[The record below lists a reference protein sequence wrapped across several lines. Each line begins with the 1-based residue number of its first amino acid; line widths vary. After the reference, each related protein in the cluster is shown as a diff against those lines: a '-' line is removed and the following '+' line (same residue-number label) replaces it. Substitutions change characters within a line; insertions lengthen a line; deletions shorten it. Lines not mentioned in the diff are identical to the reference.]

1 MKRVLLAVAALVALG
16 LAAGCGGSAK
26 AAAPTRLIGLF
37 KLTPGHCTTAQAKP
51 TGSYL
56 IAISAAEN
64 HAVTNKQGGCADPAY
79 TPLTPGT
86 DGGLI
91 TGGFQTEPKP
101 AFDAERNATA
111 TRIVKPVAF
120 GRFRFGMSTNPR
132 DEQDAPG
139 GEPAFPAPVALD
151 TDGALAIDLRSL
163 VLTYAGRSHS
173 TCKQSYGLGCWELG
187 SKSASGTYDAATHQF
202 VIDWFSGESFVPNG
216 DSIEVHLEGTFVP
229 GSGT

>member
-1 MKRVLLAVAALVALG
+1 VKRVLVALAALVVLG
-16 LAAGCGGSAK
+16 LTTGCSGSAK

-37 KLTPGHCTTAQAKP
+37 KITPGQCTTAQAKP

-56 IAISAAEN
+56 IAISAAAN
-64 HAVTNKQGGCADPAY
+64 HAVTNSQGGCANSSY
-79 TPLTPGT
+79 TPLTPGS

-91 TGGFQTEPKP
+91 TGGFQTEPRP
-101 AFDAERNATA
+101 AFDANRNAAA
-111 TRIVKPVAF
+111 TRIIKPVSF
-120 GRFRFGMSTNPR
+120 GPFRFGLSTNPR

-163 VLTYAGRSHS
+163 VLTYAGRAGS

-187 SKSASGTYDAATHQF
+187 SKSAAGTYDAATHHF

-229 GSGT
+229 SGAS